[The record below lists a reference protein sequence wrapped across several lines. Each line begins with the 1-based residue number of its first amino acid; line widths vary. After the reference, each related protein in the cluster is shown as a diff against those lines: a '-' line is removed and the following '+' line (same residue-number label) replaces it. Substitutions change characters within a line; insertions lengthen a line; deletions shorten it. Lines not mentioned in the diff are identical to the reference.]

1 MDFDINNFEINEEFL
16 RLLID
21 QPHYLGWLMG
31 KEKLNSLH
39 SEWIK
44 YIWDSQNGEPR
55 ALMAFRGGYKSTSID
70 VVGSVRN
77 FLINPNERIALIR
90 KSMTDAS
97 TIVSSVQ
104 QAMQIPIIKEIFK
117 FAHGFYP
124 KATMAKEG
132 KLRYNFKSTITPEV
146 TLTAFG
152 IDSSLTGYHFD
163 RILCDDIIT
172 LKDRI
177 SKAEREHTKE
187 IVKELATNIVDPGK
201 PIMFIGTPWHKDDAW
216 VDINKFTDIAMYPLS
231 EFNFLGPDT
240 IENKKKTTTPFLYS
254 ANYELEIHK
263 DENSLFSDPNMAEG
277 WDYSKRGYA
286 HIDCAYDGNHYCAL
300 TIISPL
306 DNDDPVSAKKFQAI
320 GFTYPGNCK
329 AWANE
334 VARLYRRYKCRFLLN
349 ETNPDKGY
357 FANQMEKLGVRTKT
371 YSESEN
377 KHIKISTNLYEY
389 WDNIYWSPDT
399 DPEYLNQ
406 VLDYREGSEP
416 DDAPDSCAS
425 LLREICKPNK
435 AKSRSLYEW

>member
-1 MDFDINNFEINEEFL
+1 MDGNEYYFNDEIL
-16 RLLID
+16 KGLID
-21 QPHYLGWLMG
+21 NPHLLGHLMG
-31 KEKLNSLH
+31 KDKLNPLH

-44 YIWDSQNGEPR
+44 YCWDSNEPR
-55 ALMAFRGGYKSTSID
+55 ALMAFRGGYKSTAID
-70 VVGSVRN
+70 VVGIIRW
-77 FLINPNERIALIR
+77 FLLQPNDRIALIR
-90 KSMTDAS
+90 KSFNDAA
-97 TIVSSVQ
+97 TVVSAVK
-104 QAMQIPIIKEIFK
+104 QAMELPQIKELFK

-124 KATMAKEG
+124 KATMAKDG
-132 KLRYNFKSTITPEV
+132 KLRYNFKTTITPEV
-146 TLTAFG
+146 SLTAHG
-152 IDSSLTGYHFD
+152 IDSSLTGMHYD
-163 RILCDDIIT
+163 KIICDDIIT
-172 LKDRI
+172 LRDRV
-177 SKAEREHTKE
+177 SKAERERTKE
-187 IVKELATNIVDPGK
+187 IVNELATNIIDPGK
-201 PIMFIGTPWHKDDAW
+201 GSLWIGTPWHQDDAW
-216 VDINKFTDIAMYPLS
+216 SDINKFADIAMYPIS
-231 EFNFLGPDT
+231 QFNFLG
-240 IENKKKTTTPFLYS
+240 EKAVEAKRKTTTPFLFA

-277 WDYSKRGYA
+277 WDYTKKSYA
-286 HIDCAYDGNHYCAL
+286 HIDCAYDGDHYCAL

-306 DNDDPVSAKKFQAI
+306 DNDDPVLAKKFQAI

-334 VARLYRRYKCRFLLN
+334 VARLYRKYKCRFLLN

-371 YSESEN
+371 YAESEN

-389 WDNIYWSPDT
+389 WGDIYWSPDT

-425 LLREICKPNK
+425 LLREICKPHK